1 MTKEDDY
8 FEAEIDEYTYDAEK
22 IVIDNEMK
30 AIMRLVIDDFEE
42 YLRLNSRISSDAL
55 LTVMDIDDPSR
66 LADIV
71 ASYISFNLETHQQ
84 ILETFDFYER
94 LEVLHKILVEEIE
107 ILKIEEKINQRVRT
121 QISKLQKEYFLKE
134 QLRAIQ
140 RELGEDDDIDSEVEE
155 YKEKIEKANMP
166 KEAKEKALKEVERLN
181 RMSPHSAE
189 TAVIRTYLD
198 WLVDLPWNKETK
210 DKVDIKAARDILNRD
225 HYGLDDVKERILEF
239 LAIRKLAKNIK
250 GPILCLVGPPG
261 VGKTSIAR
269 SIAEALNRKFVRMSL
284 GGVHDEAELRGH
296 RRTYVGAM
304 PGRVM
309 SLIRKSGSKNPV
321 FLFDEIDKLTSSF
334 RGDPASVLLEILDPE
349 QNYAFTDH
357 YIDVPFDLSK
367 VFFITTAN
375 TTNTIPAPLLD
386 RMEVIR
392 ISGYTE
398 EEKVNIANNHLIP
411 KQIKEHGLKEENLK
425 ISEKAIRKIINNY
438 TRESGVRQL
447 ERNIANICRK
457 AAKKIVEDDED
468 TVIVN
473 RGNIHNYLGKEK
485 YNVDIGERE
494 NQIGVAT
501 GLAWTAFGGETLL
514 VEVNSMKGTGKLQ
527 LTGQLGDVMKES
539 AMAGISYIRAN
550 YEKLGID
557 SKFYKEMD
565 LHIHVP
571 EGAIPKDGPSAG
583 ITMAVA
589 TISALTNKP
598 VSKDVAM
605 TGEITLRGRVLPVGG
620 IKEKVLAANRIGIKK
635 VILPFDNKKDLDD
648 VPTKIRRKI
657 DFVLVKDMDEVLK
670 HALLKE
676 DDGNENTKS

>member
-1 MTKEDDY
+1 MQNIFWEFLET
-8 FEAEIDEYTYDAEK
+8 AEIYEDSFHNGVDQNQIERAEIIFFNLGK
-22 IVIDNEMK
+22 FSQVIN
-30 AIMRLVIDDFEE
+30 DFED
-42 YLRLNSRISSDAL
+42 YIALNPKVSPETL
-55 LTVMDIDDPSR
+55 LTITDIEEPGR
-66 LADIV
+66 LADVI
-71 ASYISFNLETHQQ
+71 ASYVFLKQEDNQKVLET
-84 ILETFDFYER
+84 LNFYER

-155 YKEKIEKANMP
+155 YKAKIEKANMS

-438 TRESGVRQL
+438 TREAGVRQL

-473 RGNIHNYLGKEK
+473 RGNIHN
-485 YNVDIGERE
+485 
-494 NQIGVAT
+494 
-501 GLAWTAFGGETLL
+501 
-514 VEVNSMKGTGKLQ
+514 
-527 LTGQLGDVMKES
+527 
-539 AMAGISYIRAN
+539 
-550 YEKLGID
+550 
-557 SKFYKEMD
+557 
-565 LHIHVP
+565 
-571 EGAIPKDGPSAG
+571 
-583 ITMAVA
+583 
-589 TISALTNKP
+589 
-598 VSKDVAM
+598 
-605 TGEITLRGRVLPVGG
+605 
-620 IKEKVLAANRIGIKK
+620 
-635 VILPFDNKKDLDD
+635 
-648 VPTKIRRKI
+648 
-657 DFVLVKDMDEVLK
+657 
-670 HALLKE
+670 
-676 DDGNENTKS
+676 

>member
-1 MTKEDDY
+1 
-8 FEAEIDEYTYDAEK
+8 
-22 IVIDNEMK
+22 
-30 AIMRLVIDDFEE
+30 
-42 YLRLNSRISSDAL
+42 
-55 LTVMDIDDPSR
+55 
-66 LADIV
+66 
-71 ASYISFNLETHQQ
+71 
-84 ILETFDFYER
+84 
-94 LEVLHKILVEEIE
+94 
-107 ILKIEEKINQRVRT
+107 
-121 QISKLQKEYFLKE
+121 
-134 QLRAIQ
+134 
-140 RELGEDDDIDSEVEE
+140 
-155 YKEKIEKANMP
+155 
-166 KEAKEKALKEVERLN
+166 
-181 RMSPHSAE
+181 
-189 TAVIRTYLD
+189 
-198 WLVDLPWNKETK
+198 
-210 DKVDIKAARDILNRD
+210 
-225 HYGLDDVKERILEF
+225 
-239 LAIRKLAKNIK
+239 
-250 GPILCLVGPPG
+250 VGPPG

-514 VEVNSMKGTGKLQ
+514 VEVNSM
-527 LTGQLGDVMKES
+527 
-539 AMAGISYIRAN
+539 
-550 YEKLGID
+550 
-557 SKFYKEMD
+557 
-565 LHIHVP
+565 
-571 EGAIPKDGPSAG
+571 
-583 ITMAVA
+583 
-589 TISALTNKP
+589 
-598 VSKDVAM
+598 
-605 TGEITLRGRVLPVGG
+605 
-620 IKEKVLAANRIGIKK
+620 
-635 VILPFDNKKDLDD
+635 
-648 VPTKIRRKI
+648 
-657 DFVLVKDMDEVLK
+657 
-670 HALLKE
+670 
-676 DDGNENTKS
+676 